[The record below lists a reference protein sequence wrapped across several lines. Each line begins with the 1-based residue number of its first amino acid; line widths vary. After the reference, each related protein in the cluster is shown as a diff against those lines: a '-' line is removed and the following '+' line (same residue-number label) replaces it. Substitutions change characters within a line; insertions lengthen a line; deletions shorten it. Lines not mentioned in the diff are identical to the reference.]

1 MCRHSITRPEESSK
15 STSRSRATNGGIDFG
30 QPSPR
35 WTSPIGAGEAS
46 LQLACVARAVRL
58 VPSYLGELGIYQD
71 LAEAPLVHRL
81 DCRLSAE
88 PGWYRVRNAKE
99 STILGVGRFVP
110 DKKADIL
117 VEAFRALCDRGLEG
131 WRLVLAG
138 GLDTE
143 WEGAVPYV
151 EGLKQRAEGYPID
164 LRMDVP
170 GPELRKLFQTAAIFW
185 HAKGYGVDPDV
196 NPEHM
201 EHFGIVVVEAMAAGC
216 VPFIFAGG
224 GQQEIVRHG
233 IDGFHWGDPRELSDR
248 TWELIHAPEASR
260 RDVRRI
266 GSASRG
272 VNKQAFV
279 KSFREAL
286 ADLLPSGDT
295 LPRTAGLGER
305 R

>member
-1 MCRHSITRPEESSK
+1 M
-15 STSRSRATNGGIDFG
+15 
-30 QPSPR
+30 
-35 WTSPIGAGEAS
+35 
-46 LQLACVARAVRL
+46 ARAVR
-58 VPSYLGELGIYQD
+58 VVRPYRDELRIYQIWLKRRWFID
-71 LAEAPLVHRL
+71 STVVHPPSRDGIAPQ
-81 DCRLSAE
+81 S
-88 PGWYRVRNAKE
+88 KE

-117 VEAFRALCDRGLEG
+117 VEAFRALCDRGLRG

-138 GLDTE
+138 GLDTD

-151 EGLKQRAEGYPID
+151 EGLKQRAAGYPID

-170 GPELRKLFQTAAIFW
+170 GAELRELFQTAAIFW

-248 TWELIHAPEASR
+248 TSELIHDQRRRGEMSVASVQR
-260 RDVRRI
+260 
-266 GSASRG
+266 AAAY
-272 VNKQAFV
+272 NKRAFV

-286 ADLLPSGDT
+286 ADLLPSRDT
-295 LPRTAGLGER
+295 PPRTLDSANADNVVIGHSSTKLHSSL
-305 R
+305 